1 MAIISLLVRVENS
14 RQMRK
19 PDGICSPGQVLNVRE
34 RNGLFALG
42 DRPVKMSTEEDEERT
57 EEWVHICQD
66 REIRSVRMLA
76 NSSELVVRSLSHK
89 SCIRSFTMI
98 EILIVVVIITIAA
111 MVAIPMMTSA
121 ASMQIRSAANMIAAD
136 LEYAKSMAISRG
148 QNFSVV
154 FDKTTE
160 SYSIKNQDDVII
172 SHPVKK
178 GFDYTIDFRSD
189 GRLNKVD
196 IADVV
201 FDPDSSHTITFDYLG
216 SPYSGSG
223 TSNPL
228 NSGVVTLQAG
238 GTATTIT
245 VEPVTGF
252 ISIED

>member
-1 MAIISLLVRVENS
+1 
-14 RQMRK
+14 
-19 PDGICSPGQVLNVRE
+19 
-34 RNGLFALG
+34 
-42 DRPVKMSTEEDEERT
+42 
-57 EEWVHICQD
+57 
-66 REIRSVRMLA
+66 
-76 NSSELVVRSLSHK
+76 
-89 SCIRSFTMI
+89 MI

-160 SYSIKNQDDVII
+160 SYSIKNQDGDII
-172 SHPVKK
+172 PHPVKK
-178 GFDYTIDFRSD
+178 GFDYTVDFRND

-196 IADVV
+196 IVDVD
-201 FDPDSSHTITFDYLG
+201 FDATSEIKFDYLG
-216 SPYSGSG
+216 SPYNGSD
-223 TSNPL
+223 TPL
-228 NSGVVTLQAG
+228 NSGVISLQAG
-238 GTATTIT
+238 GTTTTIT